1 MTTAMLDKKYLVQ
14 GCHTQHN
21 RYDVLAY
28 IADSKASAYAKCKE
42 LHPQFDIYSV
52 SEAAPD
58 QY

>member
-1 MTTAMLDKKYLVQ
+1 MATTTTDKKYLVQ
-14 GCHTQHN
+14 GYHAQHN

-28 IADSKASAYAKCKE
+28 ITDSKASAYARCKE
-42 LHPQFDIYSV
+42 LHPQFDIYGV